1 VREHDPEPKPKGNAI
16 TSDTGSRLTRVFFLL
31 LAYAG
36 AVMTLSTQHAG
47 AQSGCPGVGVSA
59 ASVDVVS
66 PRPGEQVRG
75 VVVVRGRVSAPL
87 AVSRVELQVGRSIVD
102 AQSFRET
109 PSADFSLSWDATR
122 APAGQA
128 SLRVV
133 ACGQGI
139 GGVLV
144 QGSST
149 VAVDVV
155 AVPAPTQAA
164 TSTSVGTPTTVS
176 PSTTTSSLSPSTS
189 TSTTRTSTTLPATTT
204 TQALPDLLTEGRAV
218 GPAGRLLPGEVA
230 ASEGGRSYPIWV
242 GAVVGLSGLA
252 GLALSR
258 VLTGRR
264 RPGGDT

>member
-1 VREHDPEPKPKGNAI
+1 M
-16 TSDTGSRLTRVFFLL
+16 FFLL

-36 AVMTLSTQHAG
+36 AVMTLSVQHAG

-75 VVVVRGRVSAPL
+75 VVAVSGRVSAPL
-87 AVSRVELQVGRSIVD
+87 AVSRVELQVGRSVVD
-102 AQSFRET
+102 SQSFQDA
-109 PSADFSLSWDATR
+109 PSADFSLRWDATR
-122 APAGQA
+122 AAAGPA

-149 VAVDVV
+149 VAVEVV
-155 AVPAPTQAA
+155 AVPAPTQANPSTSFP
-164 TSTSVGTPTTVS
+164 TSTTVTAA
-176 PSTTTSSLSPSTS
+176 TTTSSSLPSSSS
-189 TSTTRTSTTLPATTT
+189 TSTTRTSTTLRATTT
-204 TQALPDLLTEGRAV
+204 TQAEPELVSAGRAV
-218 GPAGRLLPGEVA
+218 GPAGRLLPGEPET
-230 ASEGGRSYPIWV
+230 SEDGSSRPVWV

-252 GLALSR
+252 GLVVSR
-258 VLTGRR
+258 ALTGRR
-264 RPGGDT
+264 RRAGNS

>member
-1 VREHDPEPKPKGNAI
+1 M
-16 TSDTGSRLTRVFFLL
+16 FFALV
-31 LAYAG
+31 AYVG
-36 AVMTLSTQHAG
+36 AVMTLSVPHAG
-47 AQSGCPGVGVSA
+47 AQSGCPGAGVSA

-128 SLRVV
+128 SLRVM

-144 QGSST
+144 QGSTT
-149 VAVDVV
+149 VAVEVL
-155 AVPAPTQAA
+155 AVPAPTQGA

-176 PSTTTSSLSPSTS
+176 PTTTSSLSPSTS

-204 TQALPDLLTEGRAV
+204 TQPLPDLLTEERAV
-218 GPAGRLLPGEVA
+218 GPAGRLLPGEAA
-230 ASEGGRSYPIWV
+230 ASEGRRSYPVWV

-252 GLALSR
+252 GLVVSR
-258 VLTGRR
+258 AISGRR
-264 RPGGDT
+264 QRGGST